1 MKISPD
7 TLSVFKNFASIN
19 SNLIVKV
26 GNTIRTISPG
36 KNILAEATVAETFDT
51 EFGIFDLAQFL
62 AAVSLFKDPDFDFR
76 QNHVVIR
83 SANTKASVK
92 YYYSSPELLV
102 SSDKK
107 LNMPAAKVNFD
118 LSMKDLNELTKAA
131 SVLGV
136 PDLALESTADDRM
149 VLRVFNR
156 KDPTGHD
163 YCIDVGPNETG
174 SEFQFL
180 FKVENLRLL
189 PGDYSV
195 SVSDKKVAQFES
207 QSTDVVY
214 WISLETD
221 STYTA
226 GKKTHAATR

>member
-7 TLSVFKNFASIN
+7 TLSVLKNFSTIN
-19 SNLIVKV
+19 SNLIIKP

-51 EFGIFDLAQFL
+51 AFGIWDLSQFL
-62 AAVSLFKDPDFDFR
+62 AVISLFKDPDFDFR
-76 QNHVVIR
+76 SDHVVVR
-83 SANTKASVK
+83 SSNTKASVK

-102 SSDKK
+102 SADKK
-107 LNMPAAKVNFD
+107 LNMPPAKVNYTLTTKD
-118 LSMKDLNELTKAA
+118 LSELMKA
-131 SVLGV
+131 SAVLSA
-136 PDLALESTADDRM
+136 PDLALESSGDRM

-156 KDPTGHD
+156 KDPTSHD
-163 YCIDVGPNETG
+163 YSIDVGENDSE

-189 PGDYSV
+189 NGDYSV

-207 QSTDVVY
+207 QSSNVVY
-214 WISLETD
+214 WISLESD
-221 STYTA
+221 SSYTA
-226 GKKTHAATR
+226 GKKAHASAR